1 MYIETVSYFLIKK
14 FRKMKERATLSSC
27 TPLFWRHRQ
36 RLNAVAHHLP
46 SSYQQRRTWKHI
58 ELRRD
63 RWRGGRG
70 RL

>member
-1 MYIETVSYFLIKK
+1 
-14 FRKMKERATLSSC
+14 MKERATLSSC

-46 SSYQQRRTWKHI
+46 SSYQQRRAWKHI
-58 ELRRD
+58 ELGRD